1 MLGAACLRGARP
13 APVDAAVRAARGDR
27 RVGARRPYRVDR
39 AQPSAVRL
47 PHGVRA
53 PSDRRLAR
61 KPQARARAVPSRRSA
76 RAAENPRK
84 RRLGV
89 SANGIERRKAIHRND
104 VWCWDFVEDSDF
116 LGLPLRFLTLVDEYT
131 RECLLLEVER

>member
-1 MLGAACLRGARP
+1 
-13 APVDAAVRAARGDR
+13 
-27 RVGARRPYRVDR
+27 
-39 AQPSAVRL
+39 
-47 PHGVRA
+47 
-53 PSDRRLAR
+53 
-61 KPQARARAVPSRRSA
+61 
-76 RAAENPRK
+76 
-84 RRLGV
+84 V